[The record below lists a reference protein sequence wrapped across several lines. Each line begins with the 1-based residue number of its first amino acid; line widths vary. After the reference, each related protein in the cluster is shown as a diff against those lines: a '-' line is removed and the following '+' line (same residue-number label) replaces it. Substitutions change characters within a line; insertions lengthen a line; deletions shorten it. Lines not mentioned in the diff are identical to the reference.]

1 MNGTKKRNII
11 IGALCTVLLL
21 MVVGYATY
29 PYTPKLKKSYN
40 TRLNSYIRVRINQ
53 VIYSFFYYFFNNRS
67 ENINYNN

>member
-1 MNGTKKRNII
+1 MSQKKKNNII
-11 IGALCTVLLL
+11 IGVLCAVVLL

>member
-1 MNGTKKRNII
+1 MSQTKKRNII